1 MSDSRIAL
9 VLGGSGYV
17 GQNVVRR
24 LAREGVRV
32 AFTYHTQASIAQ
44 ALADETGAAAYATN
58 LAAPNEIRELFGRLV
73 ADALAPEIL
82 VHTAGLA
89 CRAST
94 LDVDDELADRMY
106 AVNVRSVLV
115 AMQCFVRGLSGRKAD
130 VVVTASQAGITKL
143 PASPAFAATQA
154 ARLGLVQ
161 SLAKELGSSDVRIN
175 LTLLGLLNG
184 GISAS
189 LDPAR
194 RAEYERYAAFT
205 RIGTSEEVAA
215 AIVRLALENR
225 WMTGSILPLTGGL

>member
-1 MSDSRIAL
+1 MSDLRIAL

-32 AFTYHTQASIAQ
+32 AFTYHTQASIAH

-58 LAAPNEIRELFGRLV
+58 LAEPNEIRELFGRLA

-82 VHTAGLA
+82 VHAAGIA

-94 LDVDDELADRMY
+94 LEVEDELADRMY
-106 AVNVRSVLV
+106 AVNVRSLLV
-115 AMQCFVRGLSGRKAD
+115 AMQSFMKGLSGRKAD

-161 SLAKELGSSDVRIN
+161 SLAKELGSSDVRMN
-175 LTLLGLLNG
+175 VALLGLLSG

-189 LDPAR
+189 LDAGR
-194 RAEYERYAAFT
+194 RAEYERYAAFA
-205 RIGTSEEVAA
+205 RVGTSEEVSA